1 MHVWYTEPIMESS
14 QQSYTKDQLWK
25 LYLSLPEELKEV
37 YASEETAEIISRACE
52 KEGLVSEQKNS
63 TSLVVG
69 YVLLGLV
76 HMKNFAKE
84 LQKTLNIEEE
94 RVGRLARE
102 ISQLVFRPVRPFL
115 ESLELEDVERRV
127 KGKDAKTQA
136 VAQPGASQP
145 EQTEK
150 KSIATESPDLSEE
163 EQVKQASSDPYRE
176 SIE

>member
-14 QQSYTKDQLWK
+14 QKSYTKDQLWK
-25 LYLSLPEELKEV
+25 LYLSLPEKLKEA
-37 YASEETAEIISRACE
+37 YASEETAEVISTACE
-52 KEGLVSEQKNS
+52 KEGLVSEQENS
-63 TSLVVG
+63 TSLLVG
-69 YVLLGLV
+69 HVLLGLV
-76 HMKNFAKE
+76 HVKNFAKE
-84 LQKTLNIEEE
+84 LQKILGVEEE
-94 RVGRLARE
+94 KVERLARE

-150 KSIATESPDLSEE
+150 KSIATENPELTEE
-163 EQVKQASSDPYRE
+163 KPADQASSDPYRE
-176 SIE
+176 PIE